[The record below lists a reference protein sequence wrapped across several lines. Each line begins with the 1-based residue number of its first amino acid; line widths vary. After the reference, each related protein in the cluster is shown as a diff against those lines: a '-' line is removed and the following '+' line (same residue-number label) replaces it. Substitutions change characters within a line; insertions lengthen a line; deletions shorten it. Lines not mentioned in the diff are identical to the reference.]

1 LGFQARWL
9 NLDPEKRGSLFLRHE
24 LRDRLK
30 LRRSLKSSGSEDVRT
45 KASGF
50 IEKLASTTDFDRSW
64 RTWWSEESNIE
75 RLAKT
80 MGLSAQYD
88 LLYRPLCWFVH
99 SSPFANAY
107 YLREKEKSILFD
119 CQPAEPSMKDRDF
132 AEMLFSSA
140 PIGLVE
146 VLAMVDT
153 VYDLKRQQQFDRIG
167 RTLKSYEEE
176 LQRAAHDRED
186 ASASR

>member
-1 LGFQARWL
+1 
-9 NLDPEKRGSLFLRHE
+9 
-24 LRDRLK
+24 
-30 LRRSLKSSGSEDVRT
+30 
-45 KASGF
+45 
-50 IEKLASTTDFDRSW
+50 
-64 RTWWSEESNIE
+64 
-75 RLAKT
+75 
-80 MGLSAQYD
+80 
-88 LLYRPLCWFVH
+88 
-99 SSPFANAY
+99 
-107 YLREKEKSILFD
+107 
-119 CQPAEPSMKDRDF
+119 MKDRDF